1 MPGLVTSGQSWR
13 HARTHKD
20 QAVDWGTLS
29 KAGLL
34 GHFSDM
40 RPLRSSGYE
49 EAASH
54 MRLL

>member
-13 HARTHKD
+13 HVRTHED
-20 QAVDWGTLS
+20 QAVDWGTLN

-34 GHFSDM
+34 GHFSDT